1 MTTEI
6 VYISHN
12 NINQLRLRA
21 SGVPQDLSAAT
32 KITATFR
39 NKLISSEDPAGG
51 GITWNQSGYLTGEI
65 RLDLGAQSIPSGTY
79 DDVYVVVYDGL
90 NTDGIVWGSFPAEV
104 MKEVEA

>member
-21 SGVPQDLSAAT
+21 SGVSQDLSVVN

-39 NKLISSEDPAGG
+39 NKLISSTDKAAGD
-51 GITWNQSGYLTGEI
+51 ITWDQSGYLTGEI
-65 RLDLGAQSIPSGTY
+65 RLDLGEKGIPPGTY
-79 DDVYVVVYDGL
+79 DDVYIVVYDEL

-104 MKEVEA
+104 MAEVEA